1 MKNVRSVCLRS
12 QPRLVSGAFFLLVA
26 IRGFAGFASPDNV
39 GFQTPSQAD
48 AVPRAAAS
56 LSGSEQS
63 SLTLIRELQVWRGR
77 ALEAEGKISAQQQA
91 GSSHSSVQA
100 SQASAVKF
108 NVVGSLDAE
117 RVVLVSCGKNSGVF
131 EGALISIGA
140 GVKAKVVESRSGVS
154 AAVIENGFQGKA
166 SLLEG
171 QPAQLVL
178 VR

>member
-1 MKNVRSVCLRS
+1 MKSVRSFYLRL
-12 QPRLVSGAFFLLVA
+12 QLRLVSGAFFLLVA
-26 IRGFAGFASPDNV
+26 IRGFAGIPSPDNII
-39 GFQTPSQAD
+39 FQTPSQAD
-48 AVPRAAAS
+48 AVPRAAAT
-56 LSGSEQS
+56 LGGSGQAG
-63 SLTLIRELQVWRGR
+63 LALIRELQVWRGR
-77 ALEAEGKISAQQQA
+77 ALDAEGKMSAQQQA
-91 GSSHSSVQA
+91 GSSRSSGQA

-117 RVVLVSCGKNSGVF
+117 RVVLVSCGKSSGVF

-154 AAVIENGFQGKA
+154 AAVIENGFQGKV